1 MSLNTLV
8 SVAACVDNSLLG
20 METESSLTRKLG
32 IFVLTLNSQQSIALV
47 RVLGGR
53 SWVLGPGSWGGVRTP
68 GGGGGSPAAAPQE
81 AAGCSLGA
89 IAAPRGS
96 VGNCRRSAY
105 SRPLGGGGATLP
117 SLCSAKKSTEVGPGR
132 FKHWSWTRVTEA
144 CNCSAPH
151 TMQRAG
157 VTLLPGVVLGNGGIC
172 DIPPPRPP
180 PCTPSTGPPSGGL
193 KAKGIWGRG
202 RMKSAWNLWISDLG
216 N

>member
-47 RVLGGR
+47 TVLGGR
-53 SWVLGPGSWGGVRTP
+53 SWVLGGVRTP

-96 VGNCRRSAY
+96 V
-105 SRPLGGGGATLP
+105 
-117 SLCSAKKSTEVGPGR
+117 
-132 FKHWSWTRVTEA
+132 
-144 CNCSAPH
+144 
-151 TMQRAG
+151 
-157 VTLLPGVVLGNGGIC
+157 
-172 DIPPPRPP
+172 
-180 PCTPSTGPPSGGL
+180 
-193 KAKGIWGRG
+193 
-202 RMKSAWNLWISDLG
+202 
-216 N
+216 